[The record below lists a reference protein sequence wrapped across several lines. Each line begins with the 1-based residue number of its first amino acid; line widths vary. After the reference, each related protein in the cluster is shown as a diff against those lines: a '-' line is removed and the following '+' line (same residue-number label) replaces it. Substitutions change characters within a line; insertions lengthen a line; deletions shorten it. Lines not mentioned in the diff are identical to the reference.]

1 MQTLER
7 IRQKLSEVKAT
18 ALLVTQP
25 SNVRYLSGFKSPA
38 DARVFITEDKA
49 TLITDGRY
57 IHQAKEES
65 RLETLITGPQETWMD
80 KVAELAKPYV
90 LAVESDHLT
99 VEYWE
104 QLKEKSG
111 REPIPSKGMIN
122 DIRLIKTPEE
132 LQFIRDAAAIADQ
145 AFHYIINFISPGIT
159 EVEVALELERYIRKH
174 GAENAFEI
182 IVASGVRSSMPHG
195 HASSKA
201 IEDGDLVT
209 LDFGAKING
218 YHSDMTRTL
227 GVGVISEENQ
237 RMYAAVLEAQEAA
250 LEALKPGKNGQEVD
264 ALVRSILKK
273 HQLDSYFT
281 HGLGHGVGL
290 DIHEG
295 PRMSPRNS
303 DILQT
308 GMTLTVEPGVYI
320 PGQAGVRIEDLTIIT
335 DSGHERLSHA
345 TKVFLNIA

>member
-1 MQTLER
+1 MQILER

-18 ALLVTQP
+18 AFLVTQP
-25 SNVRYLSGFKSPA
+25 ANVRYLSGFRSPA
-38 DARVFITEDKA
+38 DGRVFISEDKA
-49 TLITDGRY
+49 CLITDGRY

-65 RLETLITGPQETWMD
+65 RLETLITGPQENWMD
-80 KVAELAKPYV
+80 KVAELAKPYM

-99 VEYWE
+99 LDYWQ
-104 QLKEKSG
+104 QLKDKTG
-111 REPIPSKGMIN
+111 REPIPTKGILN
-122 DIRLIKTPEE
+122 ELRLIKTPEE
-132 LQFIRDAAAIADQ
+132 LQLIREAATITDQ

-174 GAENAFEI
+174 GAESAFEI
-182 IVASGVRSSMPHG
+182 IVASGIRSSMPHG
-195 HASSKA
+195 HASAKT

-209 LDFGAKING
+209 LDFGARIDG

-227 GVGVISEENQ
+227 GVGVISEAHQ

-250 LEALKPGKNGQEVD
+250 LEALAPGKHGQDID
-264 ALVRSILKK
+264 ALVRELLKK
-273 HQLDSYFT
+273 HQLESYFT
-281 HGLGHGVGL
+281 HSLGHGVGL

-295 PRMSPRNS
+295 PRMSPRNT

-308 GMTLTVEPGVYI
+308 GMTVTVEPGVYI
-320 PGQAGVRIEDLTIIT
+320 PGQAGVRIEDLTVIT